1 MAESIL
7 KNWNFTRDGLYLI
20 RFLENVAKVMET
32 CQTASL
38 IELIQRATSE
48 YRIHLK
54 RETKKQTNLL
64 GGDRF

>member
-1 MAESIL
+1 
-7 KNWNFTRDGLYLI
+7 
-20 RFLENVAKVMET
+20 MET

-54 RETKKQTNLL
+54 RETKKQTNVL
-64 GGDRF
+64 GEDRFLNLVSIAS